1 METGERFMTSV
12 VQRGRAAAEKAFRKV
27 FPGHWSFLLGEIA
40 MFSFFVL
47 VATGLY
53 LSLFYDASAEIVP
66 YDGSYAQLAGVSVSQ
81 AFQSVMDITFERP
94 LGSVVRQTHHWAALV
109 FVAALVLHAARV
121 FFTGAFRRPRRLNW
135 MIGVTLMGLA
145 MVTGFFGLVLP
156 HDLLGGTSARIG
168 HAFAV
173 SVPVIGPGVADLLF
187 AGPFGNPQ
195 MLHRMWML
203 HVVILPIV
211 IGLFL
216 VAHLALV
223 WVQTHTMF
231 GGNGRTEQVVEGSAA
246 WPAYLFKAGGLL
258 ALVSGVLVGFGALVQ
273 IAPVWIHGPF
283 DPAST
288 TVPAQPDW
296 YLGWVEGA
304 LRIFPAV
311 DLTVMGWAIPSPFI
325 AGVAFPV
332 AVFAVLYAWPLAEA
346 KLTGDTASH
355 HILDRPRDRPV
366 RTATGAAG
374 LAALTVLLMA
384 GSHDWQGFLLGASI
398 EVMTIAYRIALV
410 VVPATV
416 GLVTYSVC
424 RTLIAEE
431 AAADSQRNPVGRSR
445 RP

>member
-1 METGERFMTSV
+1 MTSV
-12 VQRGRAAAEKAFRKV
+12 GERGRKAVEKALRKV

-53 LSLFYDASAEIVP
+53 LAFFYDASAELVP
-66 YDGSYAQLAGVSVSQ
+66 YTGSYPQLEGVAVSQ
-81 AFQSVMDITFERP
+81 AFHSVMDITFERP

-109 FVAALVLHAARV
+109 FVAALVLHAVRV

-145 MVTGFFGLVLP
+145 MVTGFFGFVLP

-173 SVPVIGPGVADLLF
+173 SVPVVGPGVADLLF

-195 MLHRMWML
+195 MLHRMWLL
-203 HVVILPIV
+203 HVIVLPLV
-211 IGLFL
+211 LGLLL

-231 GGNGRTEQVVEGSAA
+231 GGEGRSRDMVEGSAA
-246 WPAYLFKAGGLL
+246 WPAYLFKAGGLF
-258 ALVSGVLVGFGALVQ
+258 AVVAGVLVGFGALVQ

-304 LRIFPAV
+304 LRILPAL
-311 DLTVMGWAIPSPFI
+311 DITVMGRTVPSPFI

-332 AVFAVLYAWPLAEA
+332 AVFVVLYAWPFLEA
-346 KLTGDTASH
+346 RLTGDTGGH
-355 HILDRPRDRPV
+355 HLLDRPRDHPV
-366 RTATGAAG
+366 RAATGATG
-374 LAALTVLLMA
+374 LAVLTVLLMA
-384 GSHDWQGFLLGASI
+384 GSHDWQGFLLGTPI
-398 EVMTIAYRIALV
+398 EAMTVAYRIALV
-410 VVPATV
+410 VVPVAV
-416 GLVTYSVC
+416 GAFTYSVC
-424 RTLIAEE
+424 RSLRAED
-431 AAADSQRNPVGRSR
+431 AGAPVALSAGRDGSETQA
-445 RP
+445 